1 MGHPDGCWAMPGT
14 VRLVRDVGRA
24 PGASVARPG
33 GSKLWLRGGFG
44 LVGDPWGLS
53 GWSGAGCPRLHL
65 ACRRGPLGH
74 DDSGMGW
81 PGAKLKARWGWG
93 RVIRLRVWASVVV
106 EGSRYFCGAEY
117 TIFGVG
123 MPCRGIWGLSLF
135 YRDFLLLSFDLP
147 APLGHRFAGRKYLFV
162 KSKYLL

>member
-14 VRLVRDVGRA
+14 VRLVRDVRRA
-24 PGASVARPG
+24 PWRECGQTGRQQALAPGWVWLGWRSVGIVR
-33 GSKLWLRGGFG
+33 
-44 LVGDPWGLS
+44 VV
-53 GWSGAGCPRLHL
+53 WSGLPAPTSGMPE
-65 ACRRGPLGH
+65 GPLGH

-81 PGAKLKARWGWG
+81 PGAKLKARWGWK
-93 RVIRLRVWASVVV
+93 RVIRLRVGAGVVV

-123 MPCRGIWGLSLF
+123 MTCRGIWGLSLF

-147 APLGHRFAGRKYLFV
+147 APLGHRFAGQKYLIV